1 MPKFRFWYLLLL
13 MTFLVLYRAHPAP
26 VKAQTDVCDDLYQA
40 FDMHASLQAGRGLV
54 DGKMRLQHT
63 CGYPV
68 VPFLLQDKT
77 FVEFYGLSGDL
88 LARVGISDIQSI
100 AQAETGAKR
109 AFTGYAER
117 PSLEIVN
124 RRDLG
129 MMLVVSPERGDSL
142 FCWGLG
148 FEAGCPY
155 STATPTSTITL
166 TPTRTLTPTITLTP
180 SRTPFGTAPI
190 VASNT
195 PKVIALQFTPV
206 ASATASVSAPSPTN
220 TVAVP
225 TATITVISAFLKTET
240 PSAGQAAG
248 GTSDSNSTDVAWWCG
263 LLGWLLPAQCGR

>member
-1 MPKFRFWYLLLL
+1 
-13 MTFLVLYRAHPAP
+13 
-26 VKAQTDVCDDLYQA
+26 VCDDLYQA

-100 AQAETGAKR
+100 AQAEIGAKR
-109 AFTGYAER
+109 AFNGYAER
-117 PSLEIVN
+117 PPLEIVN

-155 STATPTSTITL
+155 STATPTSDYH
-166 TPTRTLTPTITLTP
+166 PDPYAHSNPDYHPDSQPDAFWYGANSCQQHAQGDR
-180 SRTPFGTAPI
+180 
-190 VASNT
+190 VAAHACC
-195 PKVIALQFTPV
+195 KR
-206 ASATASVSAPSPTN
+206 
-220 TVAVP
+220 
-225 TATITVISAFLKTET
+225 
-240 PSAGQAAG
+240 
-248 GTSDSNSTDVAWWCG
+248 D
-263 LLGWLLPAQCGR
+263 R